1 MEAIKLDGAI
11 GEALKALAQDIKAR
25 DKKWGIDAIPD
36 PDGHVYLR
44 WPDAFAGYG
53 LTPKTVLDQLAD
65 RGWLV
70 IDPMSPLKRTIPK
83 GFGDGA
89 HNAIRLGLEI
99 SKVFLLES
107 GMSDGR
113 EVSQAPEILS
123 HPQTTPPAKSVTVR
137 NAPDTPKAGAK
148 KPVKPSPALA
158 PSTNGANHP
167 GSTRDGQPAND
178 TTKSAQGVPTIE
190 ALLAVLRSLDIAPQ
204 QDGFRQ
210 ITKME
215 AMRAFKRHGL
225 KVNHR
230 LLWKFDELKS
240 GLLELMEDKIRFKP

>member
-36 PDGHVYLR
+36 QDGHVYLR

-83 GFGDGA
+83 EFGDGA

-113 EVSQAPEILS
+113 EVSQAPELQS
-123 HPQTTPPAKSVTVR
+123 HPERARHHESRGEETREAEP
-137 NAPDTPKAGAK
+137 GACAINQRG
-148 KPVKPSPALA
+148 KPSREYR
-158 PSTNGANHP
+158 GW
-167 GSTRDGQPAND
+167 
-178 TTKSAQGVPTIE
+178 SA
-190 ALLAVLRSLDIAPQ
+190 S
-204 QDGFRQ
+204 
-210 ITKME
+210 
-215 AMRAFKRHGL
+215 KRHY
-225 KVNHR
+225 
-230 LLWKFDELKS
+230 E
-240 GLLELMEDKIRFKP
+240 IRPGRSDDRGPVGRPSIP

>member
-1 MEAIKLDGAI
+1 
-11 GEALKALAQDIKAR
+11 
-25 DKKWGIDAIPD
+25 
-36 PDGHVYLR
+36 
-44 WPDAFAGYG
+44 
-53 LTPKTVLDQLAD
+53 LAD

-83 GFGDGA
+83 EFGDGA

-107 GMSDGR
+107 GMSNGG
-113 EVSQAPEILS
+113 EVNHAPEIQA
-123 HPQTTPPAKSVTVR
+123 HPETTPPAKSVTVR
-137 NAPDTPKAGAK
+137 KAPDTPKAGAK
-148 KPVKPSPALA
+148 KPVKPNPALA
-158 PSTNGANHP
+158 PSTNGTNHP
-167 GSTRDGQPAND
+167 GSIRDAQPAND
-178 TTKSAQGVPTIE
+178 TTKSAQAAPTIE
-190 ALLAVLRSLDIAPQ
+190 ALLAVLRSLDSAPQ
-204 QDGFRQ
+204 QDGFCQ

-240 GLLELMEDKIRFKP
+240 GLLELKEDKIKFKP

>member
-1 MEAIKLDGAI
+1 VAAIKLDGAI

-36 PDGHVYLR
+36 QDGHVYLR

-83 GFGDGA
+83 EFGDGA

-99 SKVFLLES
+99 SKVLLLES
-107 GMSDGR
+107 GMSNGGK
-113 EVSQAPEILS
+113 VSQEPDILS
-123 HPQTTPPAKSVTVR
+123 HPQATLPSKPSTARKS
-137 NAPDTPKAGAK
+137 PDTTKAGTK

-158 PSTNGANHP
+158 PSTKGANHP
-167 GSTRDGQPAND
+167 GCTGDGQPVCD

-190 ALLAVLRSLDIAPQ
+190 VLLVVLRSLDIAPQ
-204 QDGFRQ
+204 QDGFCQ

>member
-36 PDGHVYLR
+36 QDGHVYLR

-113 EVSQAPEILS
+113 EVSQAPEIQRIRRLRRL
-123 HPQTTPPAKSVTVR
+123 Q
-137 NAPDTPKAGAK
+137 
-148 KPVKPSPALA
+148 
-158 PSTNGANHP
+158 
-167 GSTRDGQPAND
+167 GQ
-178 TTKSAQGVPTIE
+178 
-190 ALLAVLRSLDIAPQ
+190 
-204 QDGFRQ
+204 
-210 ITKME
+210 
-215 AMRAFKRHGL
+215 
-225 KVNHR
+225 
-230 LLWKFDELKS
+230 
-240 GLLELMEDKIRFKP
+240 